1 MKSPIRLLPAPAPH
15 WVGDGFPVRSV
26 FSTHVQGAA
35 ISPFLLL
42 DYGGPA
48 RFEPSERPRGVE
60 EHPHKGFETVTIV
73 FKGEVDHRD
82 SGGNAGH
89 IGPGDVQW
97 MTAGRG
103 VVHEEKHGERLTREG
118 GEFEMAQLWV
128 NLPARHKS
136 AEPGYQTLTRA
147 QIPTVPLGQD
157 STARVI
163 AGRLGDAAGPARTI
177 TPNTQLDLT
186 LASGEE
192 VTIDNPEGYTT
203 LLLVRHR
210 RLALESGPE
219 AGEADTVMYDRS
231 GSGVKLRAAEATTA
245 LLMAG
250 EPIDEPV
257 AAYGPFVMNTR
268 EEISEAMEEY
278 RRGEMG
284 RL

>member
-1 MKSPIRLLPAPAPH
+1 MKSPLQLLPAPSPH
-15 WVGDGFPVRSV
+15 WVGDGFPVRTV
-26 FSTHVQGAA
+26 FSVHALGAA

-48 RFEPSERPRGVE
+48 RFEPSDRPRGVE

-73 FKGEVDHRD
+73 FQGEVDHRD

-103 VVHEEKHGERLTREG
+103 LVHEEKHGERFTREG
-118 GEFEMAQLWV
+118 GPFEMAQLWV
-128 NLPARHKS
+128 NLPARDKG
-136 AEPGYQTLTRA
+136 AEPRYQTLTRES
-147 QIPTVPLGQD
+147 IPTVSLGGK

-163 AGRLGDAAGPARTI
+163 AGRVGDTLGPARTF
-177 TPNTQLDLT
+177 TPVTLLDLHLET
-186 LASGEE
+186 GQE
-192 VTIDNPEGYTT
+192 VTIDIPAGQTA
-203 LLLVRHR
+203 LLLVRAG
-210 RLALESGPE
+210 RLALDGGRSAGP
-219 AGEADTVMYDRS
+219 ADTVLYERE
-231 GSGVKLRAAEATTA
+231 GAGVTLMPSQDTTA

-268 EEISEAMEEY
+268 EEISEAVEQF

>member
-1 MKSPIRLLPAPAPH
+1 MKSPTTILPAPSPH

-26 FSTHVQGAA
+26 FSTHIQGAA

-48 RFEPSERPRGVE
+48 RFEPSDRPRGVE

-73 FKGEVDHRD
+73 FAGEVDHRD
-82 SGGNAGH
+82 SAGNAGH

-118 GEFEMAQLWV
+118 GSFEMAQLWV
-128 NLPARHKS
+128 NLPAKDKG
-136 AEPGYQTLTRA
+136 AAPGYQPLTRA
-147 QIPTVPLGQD
+147 QIPTVSLGGG
-157 STARVI
+157 SMARVI
-163 AGRLGDAAGPARTI
+163 AGSVGTTRGPARTFTPI
-177 TPNTQLDLT
+177 TLLDLA
-186 LASGEE
+186 LAGGEE
-192 VTIDNPEGYTT
+192 VAIDIPDGHTT
-203 LLLVRHR
+203 LVLVRDG
-210 RLALESGPE
+210 RLDLGNGRHAGP
-219 AGEADTVMYDRS
+219 ADTVMYDRAGQGITLHPTGDTS
-231 GSGVKLRAAEATTA
+231 A